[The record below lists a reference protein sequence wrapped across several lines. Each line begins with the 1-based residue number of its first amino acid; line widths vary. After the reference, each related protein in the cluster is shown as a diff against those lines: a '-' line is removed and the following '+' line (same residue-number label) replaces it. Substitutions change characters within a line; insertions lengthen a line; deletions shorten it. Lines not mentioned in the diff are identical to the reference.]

1 MPSNPVVEWLD
12 SMKSTVKL
20 HTGKLSAIVKL
31 LDETIIADYA
41 KLRVRVETCEEVIDT
56 LEAQTTMLITYIN
69 QCEGDDTWQQKATK
83 NS

>member
-1 MPSNPVVEWLD
+1 MPSKMPSNPVVEWLD

-20 HTGKLSAIVKL
+20 HTGRLSAIVKL

-41 KLRVRVETCEEVIDT
+41 KLRIRVDT
-56 LEAQTTMLITYIN
+56 LEAQTTMLVDYIN
-69 QCEGDDTWQQKATK
+69 RCEGDDTWQTNNTK